1 MVASPLYTVD
11 SLVTAL
17 RNRYL
22 NPNSQSL
29 FQDSDVVALLD
40 DEQRSTVIPIISSV
54 REEFWVVNNDQVI
67 NGSASYTIPQRAAGA
82 ILRDVV
88 FVDQSGNEIDLTQ
101 LSPAHIKA
109 TFPFGYQLP
118 LYTFGY
124 YWRNDQI
131 VPYPQQAQNANGY
144 TLRMKELRRPN
155 TLTLTSNCGQITG
168 IIGNVLTLGN
178 IDPSWNTGTTFDIIQ
193 NFPQF
198 TSIADGATI
207 TNVGGSSITLTTVP
221 TGLAVGMYVCP
232 AQTSCIPQIPYE
244 MFPLLVECA
253 ICSMAASIGDSQ
265 GYTLHEKI
273 KEKQRQDFIDL
284 ITPRSQLGNKRVV
297 NKNNR
302 NSWWNFG
309 SPFRI

>member
-1 MVASPLYTVD
+1 MVAAPGYTVD
-11 SLVTAL
+11 QLVTDL
-17 RNRYL
+17 RNKYI

-29 FQDSDVVALLD
+29 FQNADVINLLD
-40 DEQRSTVIPIISSV
+40 YEQRSAVIPIISSV
-54 REEFWVVNNDQVI
+54 REEFWVANQDQVI

-88 FVDQSGNEIDLTQ
+88 FVDQAGNEIDLTQ

-131 VPYPQQAQNANGY
+131 VPYPAQATNATGY
-144 TLRMKELRRPN
+144 TLRMKQLRRPN
-155 TLTLTSNCGQITG
+155 SLTSSTNCGQITG
-168 IIGNVLTLGN
+168 IAGNVISLN
-178 IDPSWNTGTTFDIIQ
+178 NVDPSWGTTTTFDIIQ

-198 TSIADGATI
+198 TSISDGATV
-207 TNVGGSSITLTTVP
+207 TAVGGSSITLTTVP
-221 TGLAVGMYVCP
+221 TGIAVGMWVCP
-232 AQTSCIPQIPYE
+232 TLTSCIPQIPYE
-244 MFPLLVECA
+244 MFPLLVELA
-253 ICSMAASIGDSQ
+253 ICSMCASIGDSQ

-273 KEKQRQDFIDL
+273 VQKERQDFIDL
-284 ITPRSQLGNKRVV
+284 ITPRSQLGNKRIV